1 MDPNLCDVR
10 TCGWAETTINFN
22 VGPRSGRF
30 VIEPTEGVAL
40 FTGMLTALIW
50 MILCS
55 LICWIAEHIT
65 NAYCELDLLRAILCG
80 SVTLNTKWQHHLIR
94 YSDSISNLPITFNLR
109 RVNCL
114 AVFKLKAMEWV
125 DPTMPVDDYPMVY
138 TFGFQYAGVF
148 RQILMARQ
156 AFVCCMRATGR
167 PH

>member
-1 MDPNLCDVR
+1 MWQTYTLRVYATNSGMDPNLCDVR

-114 AVFKLKAMEWV
+114 AVFYWIEFHIYQLLSIYV
-125 DPTMPVDDYPMVY
+125 GLTVLQ
-138 TFGFQYAGVF
+138 FSS
-148 RQILMARQ
+148 
-156 AFVCCMRATGR
+156 
-167 PH
+167 